1 MSKEIAVEILNQ
13 LGGNKFIAMTG
24 AKNFVWLEKGG
35 LIFKLPSNFSRNG
48 INLVRIKL
56 EPSDTYNIEFLKSR
70 GASLKSIASFEMI
83 YCDQFQEIFIE
94 TTGLYTH
101 L

>member
-1 MSKEIAVEILNQ
+1 MSKEIAVETLNQ
-13 LGGNKFIAMTG
+13 LGRNKFIAMTG
-24 AKNFVWLEKGG
+24 AKNFVWLEKGS
-35 LIFKLPSNFSRNG
+35 LIFKLPSNFARNG

-56 EPSDTYNIEFLKSR
+56 EPSDTYNIDFLKSR

-83 YCDQFQEIFIE
+83 YCDQLQEIFTV
-94 TTGLYTH
+94 TTGCYTH